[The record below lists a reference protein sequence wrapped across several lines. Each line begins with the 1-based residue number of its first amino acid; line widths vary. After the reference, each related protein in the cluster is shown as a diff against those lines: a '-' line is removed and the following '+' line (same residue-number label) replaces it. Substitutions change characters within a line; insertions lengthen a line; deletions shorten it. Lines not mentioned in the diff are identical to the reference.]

1 MLRSLYRAA
10 SSQDRR
16 RLHWLLL
23 LMPVAAFAEM
33 AAIGAVVPLIGALTN
48 ANHAGGE
55 WLNWLFDL
63 GSADQRGEKMRLA
76 AILFVVAS
84 IAAAVMRLILF

>member
-10 SSQDRR
+10 SSRDRR

-33 AAIGAVVPLIGALTN
+33 AAIGAVVPLIGVLTN
-48 ANHAGGE
+48 ANHSGGE
-55 WLNWLFDL
+55 WLNWLFEL
-63 GSADQRGEKMRLA
+63 GSADQRGE
-76 AILFVVAS
+76 
-84 IAAAVMRLILF
+84 